1 MVLVTLNILAV
12 RGEPALDVV
21 KKHWAE
27 YGRNYYSRH
36 DYEAVDSAAANGLVD
51 ALRARLGDLPGQTIA
66 GLRIEAADEFAYDD
80 PVDGSHSAAQGL
92 RVMTEGGGRIVL
104 RLSGTGTEGA
114 TLRVYLER
122 VETDPARMQDDPQQA
137 LAGIIAA
144 ADQIAGIRERTGRD
158 APDVI
163 T

>member
-1 MVLVTLNILAV
+1 MAD
-12 RGEPALDVV
+12 PAATT
-21 KKHWAE
+21 W
-27 YGRNYYSRH
+27 
-36 DYEAVDSAAANGLVD
+36 
-51 ALRARLGDLPGQTIA
+51 
-66 GLRIEAADEFAYDD
+66 RIEAADEFAYDD

-122 VETDPARMQDDPQQA
+122 VETDPARLQDDPQSA
-137 LAGIIAA
+137 LASIIAA
-144 ADQIAGIRERTGRD
+144 ADEVAGIRERTGRD

>member
-1 MVLVTLNILAV
+1 
-12 RGEPALDVV
+12 
-21 KKHWAE
+21 
-27 YGRNYYSRH
+27 
-36 DYEAVDSAAANGLVD
+36 
-51 ALRARLGDLPGQTIA
+51 
-66 GLRIEAADEFAYDD
+66 
-80 PVDGSHSAAQGL
+80 
-92 RVMTEGGGRIVL
+92 MTKNGGRIVL